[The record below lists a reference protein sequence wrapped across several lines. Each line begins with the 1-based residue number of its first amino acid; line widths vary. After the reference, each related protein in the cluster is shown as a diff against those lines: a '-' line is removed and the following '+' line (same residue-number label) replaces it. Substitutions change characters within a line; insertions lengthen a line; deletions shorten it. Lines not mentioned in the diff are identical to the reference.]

1 MSFDVLRRVRNS
13 RIIIIIIEGQWK
25 MSQINS
31 TALSRSTVV
40 VLLSVEASTN
50 DSDDDA
56 DCASLHPAQ
65 QAALTS
71 IV

>member
-1 MSFDVLRRVRNS
+1 MR
-13 RIIIIIIEGQWK
+13 
-25 MSQINS
+25 QINS

-56 DCASLHPAQ
+56 DCASLQPAQ
-65 QAALTS
+65 QAAITS

>member
-1 MSFDVLRRVRNS
+1 MR
-13 RIIIIIIEGQWK
+13 
-25 MSQINS
+25 QINS
-31 TALSRSTVV
+31 TDLSRSTVV
-40 VLLSVEASTN
+40 VLNRRRASTN

-56 DCASLHPAQ
+56 DCASLQPAQ